1 MLLAGRG
8 TMEGMAPDRDT
19 RQDVTVRRMRS
30 DDVDAAM
37 AMFASVVDEGIWLG
51 TEPGFDRA
59 LRQERWLA
67 SIDDPTGLALVAVGP
82 DDMIIGNASLACAP
96 YGVADLGMAVA
107 DGWRGR
113 GVGAAL
119 LDRLVDDAPGLGA
132 HKVALEVWPHNVAAI
147 GLYRSRGFEVEGR
160 KRRHYRR
167 ADGELWDAILM
178 GLVLDTTSPGS
189 AVDDG

>member
-1 MLLAGRG
+1 MGP
-8 TMEGMAPDRDT
+8 APDT
-19 RQDVTVRRMRS
+19 GQDVSVRLLQA
-30 DDVDAAM
+30 DDVDATM
-37 AMFASVVDEGIWLG
+37 AMFATVVDEEIWLG
-51 TEPGFDRA
+51 TEPGFDRSA
-59 LRQERWLA
+59 RQERWLA
-67 SIDDPTGLALVAVGP
+67 SIDDPAHLALVAVGP
-82 DDMIIGNASLACAP
+82 QGEIVGNASLSCAP

-119 LDRLVDDAPGLGA
+119 LDHLVEAAPGLGA

-178 GLVLDTTSPGS
+178 GLVLDTSSPGS
-189 AVDDG
+189 TVVDG

>member
-1 MLLAGRG
+1 MDP
-8 TMEGMAPDRDT
+8 APDT
-19 RQDVTVRRMRS
+19 GQDVTVRPLHA

-37 AMFASVVDEGIWLG
+37 AMFAAVVDEGIWLG

-59 LRQERWLA
+59 VRRARWLTA
-67 SIDDPTGLALVAVGP
+67 IDDPTQLALVAVGP
-82 DDMIIGNASLACAP
+82 DGEIVGNASASCAP

-119 LDRLVDDAPGLGA
+119 LDRLVEAAPGLGA

-160 KRRHYRR
+160 RRRHYRR

-178 GLVLDTTSPGS
+178 GLVLDTSSPGS
-189 AVDDG
+189 ALDEG